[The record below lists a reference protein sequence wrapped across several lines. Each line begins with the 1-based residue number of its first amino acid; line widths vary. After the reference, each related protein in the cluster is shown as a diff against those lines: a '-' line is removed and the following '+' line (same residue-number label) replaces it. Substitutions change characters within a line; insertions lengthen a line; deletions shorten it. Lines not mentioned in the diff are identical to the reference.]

1 VNVEREEIPD
11 RKEYLDL
18 KDREELLEQLVLKEK
33 RALLDQREK
42 RVSRDT
48 MDYLDCL
55 VCLDRRVCLEL
66 KEWAEKMAH
75 KELEEMLDHVEIQE
89 LMEKREKLDHLAR
102 WDHVVWW
109 VMKDLRVMVD
119 LQAQLDHQD
128 LLVIL
133 VALMQLSYRKS
144 LATKTKDQARLMI
157 PMEKFRETRFRVTRF
172 CVGFPRSPTGSGTAK
187 THGALRRTPAALAPI
202 SPPLTPPSKTACTG
216 SILTW
221 VHLLTLS
228 TSGVTWRRSRL
239 ASSPRRRR
247 QRRRTGTA
255 GKGNTNGSLRRS
267 GVDSCSPSS
276 RILFS

>member
-1 VNVEREEIPD
+1 VDP
-11 RKEYLDL
+11 

-33 RALLDQREK
+33 RALLDREEK

-48 MDYLDCL
+48 MDCLDCL
-55 VCLDRRVCLEL
+55 ACLDRRVCLEL

-75 KELEEMLDHVEIQE
+75 KEVEEIPDLVEILE
-89 LMEKREKLDHLAR
+89 LMAKQENSDPLAR

-109 VMKDLRVMVD
+109 VTKDLRVIVD

-133 VALMQLSYRKS
+133 AALMLLNYRKS
-144 LATKTKDQARLMI
+144 LATRTKDLARLMI
-157 PMEKFRETRFRVTRF
+157 RIAKSRETRFRVTKS
-172 CVGFPRSPTGSGTAK
+172 CVAFPRSPTESGTAK
-187 THGALRRTPAALAPI
+187 TLGALRRTPAALAPI

-228 TSGVTWRRSRL
+228 TSGATWRRSRL
-239 ASSPRRRR
+239 ASSLRRRKR
-247 QRRRTGTA
+247 RRRTGTA
-255 GKGNTNGSLRRS
+255 DKGNTNGSPRRS